1 MDLKAPVQPGRSI
14 LYFAKSLLNKIPAML
29 VMLQE
34 LIHHKGYANA
44 SLLKAIQQHETAAQD
59 TELRKLLHH
68 IILANRFW
76 LRLSLGLP
84 FVVDEES
91 RIPESIE
98 AVAAQYRETYA
109 QEMEW
114 LAQIQE
120 PELAR
125 VLETHYIPDFSCS
138 VAQAMMQ
145 VCLHSHGHR
154 AQCAT
159 MLRQL
164 GGTPPN
170 MDFILWLKDRPA
182 PDWE

>member
-1 MDLKAPVQPGRSI
+1 
-14 LYFAKSLLNKIPAML
+14 
-29 VMLQE
+29 MLQD

-44 SLLKAIQQHETAAQD
+44 SLLKAIRQHEPAAQD
-59 TELRKLLHH
+59 PELRKLLHH

-76 LRLSLGLP
+76 LLLTLGLP
-84 FVVDEES
+84 FVVKEES
-91 RIPESIE
+91 REPESFE
-98 AVAAQYRETYA
+98 AVAAQYRETHA

-114 LAQIQE
+114 LAQVQE
-120 PELAR
+120 PELGR
-125 VLETHYIPDFSCS
+125 VLETPFIPDFSCS

-159 MLRQL
+159 ILRQL
-164 GGTPPN
+164 GGVPPN

-182 PDWE
+182 PVWE

>member
-1 MDLKAPVQPGRSI
+1 VGRSV
-14 LYFAKSLLNKIPAML
+14 AENLNQSML
-29 VMLQE
+29 VMLQD

-44 SLLKAIQQHETAAQD
+44 SLLKAIRQHEPAAQD
-59 TELRKLLHH
+59 PELRKLLHH

-76 LRLSLGLP
+76 LRLTLGLP
-84 FVVDEES
+84 FVIEEES
-91 RIPESIE
+91 QAPESLE
-98 AVAAQYRETYA
+98 AVAEQYRETHA

-114 LAQIQE
+114 LAQVQE
-120 PELAR
+120 IELAR
-125 VLETHYIPDFSCS
+125 VLETSFIPDFSCS

-154 AQCAT
+154 AQCAIR
-159 MLRQL
+159 LRKL

-170 MDFILWLKDRPA
+170 MDFILWLKDHPS

>member
-1 MDLKAPVQPGRSI
+1 
-14 LYFAKSLLNKIPAML
+14 
-29 VMLQE
+29 MLQD

-44 SLLKAIQQHETAAQD
+44 SLLKAIRQHEPAAQD
-59 TELRKLLHH
+59 PELRKLLHH

-76 LRLSLGLP
+76 LRLSLGLQ
-84 FVVDEES
+84 FVVEEES
-91 RIPESIE
+91 QTPESFE
-98 AVAAQYRETYA
+98 AVAERYRETHA

-114 LAQIQE
+114 LAQVQE
-120 PELAR
+120 PDLAR
-125 VLETHYIPDFSCS
+125 VLETPFIPDFRCS
-138 VAQAMMQ
+138 VVEAMTQ

-159 MLRQL
+159 RLRLL

-182 PDWE
+182 PEW

>member
-1 MDLKAPVQPGRSI
+1 
-14 LYFAKSLLNKIPAML
+14 ML
-29 VMLQE
+29 HD

-44 SLLKAIQQHETAAQD
+44 SLLKAIRQHETAAQD
-59 TELRKLLHH
+59 PELWKLLHH
-68 IILANRFW
+68 ILLANRFW

-84 FVVDEES
+84 FVVEEES
-91 RIPESIE
+91 REPESLE
-98 AVAAQYRETYA
+98 AIAARYRETHE

-114 LAQIQE
+114 LTQVQE
-120 PELAR
+120 LELAR
-125 VLETHYIPDFSCS
+125 VLETPFIPDFSCS

-154 AQCAT
+154 AQCAIR
-159 MLRQL
+159 LRLL

-170 MDFILWLKDRPA
+170 MDFILWLKNRPD